1 MRSEASASTVAN
13 KKLAVIGDPISH
25 SLSPALHKFF
35 IDRFH
40 LPFSYEARRVT
51 AQDLPNFLREAKSS
65 GYRGFNVTIPHKQA
79 ILPLLDELSET
90 ADAIGAANTV
100 IIEDG
105 AAIGENTDVSGF
117 LSMIRLAAV
126 DLSRREVLV
135 IGAGGAA
142 RAVIFALQ
150 QAGVSRIFVCNRSP
164 QRLQQCASWMSTTLA
179 KKWEAWS
186 WDELEEMVKNQKPEI
201 IINAT
206 SIGMHPNI
214 EQSPLSAAFF
224 SPAMTVVDL
233 VYNPLL
239 TRLLRDASQAGA
251 RIVHGL
257 NMLIMQGVAAMELW
271 SGKQLDIEAKLPEFQ
286 KILVE
291 KTQR

>member
-1 MRSEASASTVAN
+1 MRSEALAPTVAN
-13 KKLAVIGDPISH
+13 KQLAVIGDPIAH
-25 SLSPALHKFF
+25 SLSPLLHRFF
-35 IDRFH
+35 IEHFH

-51 AQDLPNFLREAKSS
+51 PDELPRAFVELKNS

-105 AAIGENTDVSGF
+105 AAIGGNTDVRGF
-117 LSMIRLAAV
+117 LSMMQLAAV

-135 IGAGGAA
+135 MGAGGAA

-150 QAGVSRIFVCNRSP
+150 QGGVSRIFVCNRSP
-164 QRLQQCASWMSTTLA
+164 QRLQQCAAWMSATITT
-179 KKWEAWS
+179 KWEAWP
-186 WDELEEMVKNQKPEI
+186 WDALEERIKNYQPEI

-206 SIGMHPNI
+206 SIGMHPHI
-214 EQSPLSAAFF
+214 EQSPLSAALF
-224 SPAMTVVDL
+224 SPALTVVDL
-233 VYNPLL
+233 VYNPLP
-239 TRLLRDASQAGA
+239 TRLLREASQAGV
-251 RIVHGL
+251 RIIHGL

-271 SGKQLDIEAKLPEFQ
+271 SGKRLDIEAKLPELQ
-286 KILVE
+286 KILME
-291 KTQR
+291 NIQR